1 MPGAR
6 SRATSAGRG
15 TDEAGA
21 MAERADVRERR
32 ATVLHPDLRRDV
44 RMLGDAL
51 GTVLVEQ
58 CGEELLDVVERL
70 RKRSQRA
77 RRSGDGAEREALI
90 QTVRGLD
97 PRDRA
102 NALRAFALYF
112 QLVNIAEQHHRVR
125 RLRDRPPDAET
136 LDGVDRSLADD
147 QARAD
152 AAANADL
159 RLVLTAHPTEAVR
172 RTVLQAQYQIAG
184 LLRRLDELGGD
195 RRAVE
200 PALMEHVTILWQT
213 DEVRSIRPAV
223 ADEVRQALWVFE
235 RSLIA
240 AAGGLADDWAG
251 RHDGARF
258 PLRFGSW
265 IGGDQDGHPDVGA
278 ADFRDALER
287 ARQLVLRHYREEL
300 RELARSLGMSD
311 ALGGA
316 TPELIAS
323 IHRDEAAL
331 PWVAAEVGERNAT
344 EPYRR
349 KLTAMHRRI
358 DNELTSR
365 DEPGYGSPEEFR
377 DDLELLDRSLR
388 AHRGGRIAEG
398 RLASLRRTFDVFGLH
413 LARIDVRVHTER
425 LQGGRDSR
433 LAETLEAVAAARRRF
448 GEESCGRLVVSGVES
463 AGDVRAALAA
473 AADVGVPVEVV
484 PIFESIGALR
494 AAPAIV
500 SELMDDAV
508 YRSSVGREAAVMVG
522 YSDSGKDGGFLT
534 AQWEIHQAQ
543 IGLAEVARAAGVG
556 VRIFHGR
563 GGSVGRGGGPTFEA
577 ILAQPPGHPPGHVEI
592 TEQGETITFKYMPP
606 GLARRNLESAVA
618 ATVLAAAGGGR
629 PAPELAALMDE
640 MSGRAHAAYRALV
653 WDDPAFPGF
662 LRRFTPLDELALVNI
677 GSRPARRPHTGDS
690 GLDGLR
696 AIPWV
701 FAWTQTRALVP
712 AWFGVGAALELAA
725 EGSPELERLRAAY
738 REWPFVRMLVDNV
751 EMALAKSAMEI
762 SRLYLDL
769 CAGLPDAER
778 LYGVIEREHDAARDG
793 VLRIVESSELLERHR
808 VLRRSI
814 DLRNPYVDPINAI
827 QVELLR
833 AWRSPDTP
841 PQEREAVRRPLAR
854 SIAGVAAALR
864 NTG

>member
-1 MPGAR
+1 MAD
-6 SRATSAGRG
+6 RAELR
-15 TDEAGA
+15 EH
-21 MAERADVRERR
+21 RA
-32 ATVLHPDLRRDV
+32 AVLHPDLRRDV

-58 CGEELLDVVERL
+58 CGEELLEVVERL
-70 RKRSQRA
+70 RKLSQRA
-77 RRSGDGAEREALI
+77 RRSGAVDDRESLVAAVRAL
-90 QTVRGLD
+90 GES
-97 PRDRA
+97 DRA

-136 LDGVDRSLADD
+136 LDGVDRAVPDEHRRLE
-147 QARAD
+147 
-152 AAANADL
+152 AASRADL

-172 RTVLQAQYQIAG
+172 RTVLQAQYRIAG
-184 LLRRLDELGGD
+184 LLRRLDEHGGD
-195 RRAVE
+195 RRAIE
-200 PALMEHVTILWQT
+200 PALLEHVTILWQT

-235 RSLIA
+235 RSLID

-251 RHDGARF
+251 RYDGARF

-265 IGGDQDGHPDVGA
+265 IGGDQDGHPEVGPA
-278 ADFRDALER
+278 EFRDALER
-287 ARQLVLRHYREEL
+287 ARQLLLRRYRDEL

-311 ALGGA
+311 TLGGA
-316 TPELIAS
+316 APELIAS
-323 IHRDEAAL
+323 IRRDEHVL
-331 PWVAAEVGERNAT
+331 PWVAEEVGERNAT

-358 DNELTSR
+358 DNELTGR

-377 DDLELLDRSLR
+377 EDLELLDRSLR
-388 AHRGGRIAEG
+388 AHRGARIANG
-398 RLASLRRTFDVFGLH
+398 RLSSLRRRFDVFGLH
-413 LARIDVRVHTER
+413 LARIDVRVHTAR
-425 LQGGRDSR
+425 LHTPDDR
-433 LAETLEAVAAARRRF
+433 LIGTLEAVATARKRF
-448 GEESCGRLVVSGVES
+448 GAESCGRLVISGVES
-463 AGDVRAALAA
+463 ADDVRAAL
-473 AADVGVPVEVV
+473 DVASGAGVPVEVV
-484 PIFESIGALR
+484 PIFESIGALQ

-500 SELMDDAV
+500 GELMDDAS
-508 YRSSVGREAAVMVG
+508 YRRSVGEEAAVMVG

-606 GLARRNLESAVA
+606 GLARRNLESALS
-618 ATVLAAAGGGR
+618 ATLLAAADRLRRHDAHAG
-629 PAPELAALMDE
+629 LMDA
-640 MSGRAHAAYRALV
+640 MSARAHDAYRALV
-653 WDDPAFPGF
+653 WDDPAFPAF
-662 LRRFTPLDELALVNI
+662 LHRFTPLDELVLVNI
-677 GSRPARRPHTGDS
+677 GSRPARRPQS
-690 GLDGLR
+690 GESLQGLR

-701 FAWTQTRALVP
+701 FAWTQTRALIP
-712 AWFGVGAALELAA
+712 AWFGVGAALSVAG
-725 EGSPELERLRAAY
+725 EGSDELEQLRAAY

-769 CAGLPDAER
+769 CADLPDAER
-778 LYGVIEREHDAARDG
+778 LYGIIEREHDAARDG
-793 VLRIVESSELLERHR
+793 VLRVVESDGLLERHR

-814 DLRNPYVDPINAI
+814 ELRNPYVDPINAI

-833 AWRSPDTP
+833 TWRSPDARDE
-841 PQEREAVRRPLAR
+841 EREAVRRPLAR